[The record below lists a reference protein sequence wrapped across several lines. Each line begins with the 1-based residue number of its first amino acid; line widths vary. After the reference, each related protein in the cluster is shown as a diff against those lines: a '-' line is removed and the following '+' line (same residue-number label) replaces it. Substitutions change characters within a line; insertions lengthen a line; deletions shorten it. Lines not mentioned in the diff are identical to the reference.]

1 MASTHTAG
9 GTGLGD
15 STRQSFNTK
24 LPVTALGKWSMWI
37 AVAFIVMFA
46 INAVFV
52 GALGTSTD
60 PGWQA
65 FSSTYLPFYGIGML
79 AVGLAAGV
87 VGLVAILKQKE
98 RSLIT
103 LLTILPAL
111 FVVVFLLGEFLVPH

>member
-15 STRQSFNTK
+15 SARQGFNTK
-24 LPVTALGKWSMWI
+24 LPVTTLGKWSMWI

-46 INAVFV
+46 INTVFV

-60 PGWQA
+60 PGWQV
-65 FSSTYLPFYGIGML
+65 FSSTYLPYYGIGML
-79 AVGLAAGV
+79 AVGFAAGV
-87 VGLVAILKQKE
+87 VGLVAILKQRE
-98 RSLIT
+98 RSLVT
-103 LLTILPAL
+103 LLTIVPAL